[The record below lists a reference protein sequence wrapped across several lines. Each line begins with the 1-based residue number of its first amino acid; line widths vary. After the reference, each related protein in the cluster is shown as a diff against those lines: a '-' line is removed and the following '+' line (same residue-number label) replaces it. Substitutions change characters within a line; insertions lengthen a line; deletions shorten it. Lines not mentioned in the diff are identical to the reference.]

1 MYGMKRAGC
10 TAVSFNNIKY
20 FFREAFTSLV
30 RNSWLS
36 ISSIGIV
43 TVSLLLL
50 GASLL
55 LVVNAEKLAQSVESS
70 VEITAFLEE
79 NVGKAE
85 QDKIE
90 EAIKA
95 KPNVEKIEFISK
107 EEALKE
113 MKKSFGDRA
122 DILESLEDSNPL
134 PDAFRVKTSKAEAV
148 PATAKALESVEGV
161 EQVRYGQGVVEK
173 LLNITHWVR
182 LASMAALVLLTLA
195 AGFLIATT
203 IRMSVFARRREI
215 GIMKILGATNWFVRF
230 PFMLEGIVLGL
241 TGGLLAVLVVD
252 LGYIS
257 LTDKLKI
264 SLPFL
269 QLVNDPKVILPIL
282 GSMVGI
288 GVLIGALGS
297 WFSLRKFLRV

>member
-1 MYGMKRAGC
+1 
-10 TAVSFNNIKY
+10 VNFNTIKY

-36 ISSIGIV
+36 ISSVGIV
-43 TVSLLLL
+43 TVSLIIL

-55 LVVNAEKLAQSVESS
+55 LVVNAEKLAKSVESS

-79 NVGKAE
+79 NVGRVDR
-85 QDKIE
+85 DKIE
-90 EAIKA
+90 EQIKSN
-95 KPNVEKIEFISK
+95 PEVDTVEFVSREQ
-107 EEALKE
+107 ALQE
-113 MKKSFGDRA
+113 MKEGFGDRA
-122 DILESLEDSNPL
+122 DILESLEESNPL
-134 PDAFRVKTSKAEAV
+134 PDAFRVKTKQASAV
-148 PATAKALESVEGV
+148 PATAKKIEGLAGV

-173 LLNITHWVR
+173 LLSVTRWVR
-182 LASMAALVLLTLA
+182 YASLATLTLLTLS

-230 PFMLEGIVLGL
+230 PFILEGIVLGL
-241 TGGLLAVLVVD
+241 TGGLLAILVVD
-252 LGYIS
+252 LGYLS
-257 LTDKLKI
+257 LINKLKI
-264 SLPFL
+264 SLPFI
-269 QLVNDPKVILPIL
+269 QLVNEPRIILYIL
-282 GSMVGI
+282 GSMMGL

>member
-1 MYGMKRAGC
+1 M
-10 TAVSFNNIKY
+10 
-20 FFREAFTSLV
+20 V

-50 GASLL
+50 GSSLL

-79 NVGKAE
+79 NVGKPE
-85 QDKIE
+85 QAKIE
-90 EAIKA
+90 EAIKDN
-95 KPNVEKIEFISK
+95 PHVEKVEFISK

-134 PDAFRVKTSKAEAV
+134 PDAFRVKTTQAETV
-148 PATAKALESVEGV
+148 PATAKALESIKGV

-182 LASMAALVLLTLA
+182 MASMAALALLTLA

-269 QLVNDPKVILPIL
+269 QLVNDPNVILPIL
-282 GSMVGI
+282 GSMVGL